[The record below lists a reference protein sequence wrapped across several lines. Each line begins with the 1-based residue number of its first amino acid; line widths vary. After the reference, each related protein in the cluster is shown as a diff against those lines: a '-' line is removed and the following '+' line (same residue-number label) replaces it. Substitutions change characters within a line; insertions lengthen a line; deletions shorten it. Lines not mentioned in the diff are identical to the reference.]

1 MSLFDKVAIASV
13 VAILSSVTVIGCHST
28 SGNSSGNAELRF
40 SAAGSDIIPL
50 EQRSRRKWDNAV
62 IADLDLDGKLD
73 IITTDHAYRANIFW
87 NEGGYFSGP
96 QLLIGGDTHG
106 VAAADY
112 DLDGKVEIV
121 VSQGGGAGTNPRF
134 PVGFEVN
141 PDRTLSKRKVF
152 DHFERSRGRAV
163 KLVDSDNDGMLNLI
177 TSAFPLKSQPDGANF
192 HYRQESLR
200 QFEFIERLP
209 FAQWLGYKVLVT
221 DYNND
226 NDPDVVFYGG
236 ADMVLIEGGEGTSFT
251 NVSQAVLG
259 ELANTHDVSSI
270 AEIDFDNDG
279 DFDWLL
285 TRAKHQFTGQS
296 YYDSEQR
303 RFAFFS
309 RFKPLAIDDLH
320 IAGDFKLENL
330 QMAFPTFD
338 VFIGASKQPLSFDVD
353 RHGHKDFTLSPQQA
367 EGWPAS
373 TEQKGLYIGYLGDGI
388 WRVFANT
395 KSPTAAVI
403 LNVVSAPQTTD
414 EELIPVRLFENRH
427 GQFVD
432 VTDAMAIDVAEQTAS
447 SAIGDF
453 DNDGWSDIF
462 IVRYGNM
469 ASETQQI
476 IYRNQQGKGFKRI
489 EGHGV
494 ISTELG
500 ATGSG
505 AEVFDYDADGDL
517 DLFYANERGR
527 WHLFTND
534 AANNGNSYL
543 MVEVANAPSGKAG
556 PMGAVMTVDACGM
569 TYRRVVGQTSAAFSH
584 SNINQLHV
592 GLGQCQQIGDGVVVW
607 SNGERQ
613 QFTITDL
620 NQRLVVGKR

>member
-1 MSLFDKVAIASV
+1 MSLFYKPAHRLLAVGLGATVLIA
-13 VAILSSVTVIGCHST
+13 CQST
-28 SGNSSGNAELRF
+28 SSDSAHLAEIQF
-40 SAAGSDIIPL
+40 SEAGTDIMPL
-50 EQRSRRKWDNAV
+50 EQRSRRKWDNALV
-62 IADLDLDGKLD
+62 ADLDRDGKLD

-141 PDRTLSKRKVF
+141 PDRTLSKRVVF
-152 DHFERSRGRAV
+152 EHFERSRGRAV
-163 KLVDSDNDGMLNLI
+163 KLVDTDNDGMLNMI

-226 NDPDVVFYGG
+226 NDADVVFYGG
-236 ADMVLIEGGEGTSFT
+236 ADMVLIQGGEGSDFT
-251 NVSQAVLG
+251 NVSKGVLG
-259 ELANTHDVSSI
+259 DLANTHDVSSI

-285 TRAKHQFTGQS
+285 TRAKHQFKGQS
-296 YYDSEQR
+296 YYDSEHQ

-309 RFKPLAIDDLH
+309 RFKPLVLDDLR
-320 IAGDFKLENL
+320 IEGDFKLENL
-330 QMAFPTFD
+330 QMAFPTFE
-338 VFIGASKQPLSFDVD
+338 VFVGASKQPLSFDVD
-353 RHGHKDFTLSPQQA
+353 RHGHKNFSLTPEQA
-367 EGWPAS
+367 AGWPTD
-373 TEQKGLYIGYLGDGI
+373 TEQKGLYIGYIGDDV

-403 LNVVSAPQTTD
+403 HHVVSTPKTTD
-414 EELIPVRLFENRH
+414 EELIPVRLLENRD

-432 VTDAMAIDVAEQTAS
+432 VTEAMAIDVAEQTAS
-447 SAIGDF
+447 SAVGDF

-469 ASETQQI
+469 ATETKQI
-476 IYRNQQGKGFKRI
+476 IYHNQQGKGFKRI

-527 WHLFTND
+527 WHLFTNN
-534 AANNGNSYL
+534 ATSNGNSYL
-543 MVEVANAPSGKAG
+543 IVEVANAPSGKAG
-556 PMGAVMTVDACGM
+556 PMGAVMTFDACGM

-584 SNINQLHV
+584 NNINQLHV
-592 GLGQCQQIGDGVVVW
+592 GLGSCQEFTDGLVTW
-607 SNGERQ
+607 SNGESQ
-613 QFTITDL
+613 SFTINGA